1 VQDPVIFGGY
11 TAGAWITIDQL
22 VTVAGN
28 ATNGFTKM
36 YPNTTASGSPRN
48 NAVAYQTLF
57 NSINDNLATV
67 TPPTSGAARLRSSR
81 SQSGG
86 SNEQCWR
93 GPGDGAPP
101 FPTV

>member
-57 NSINDNLATV
+57 NSINNNLATV
-67 TPPTSGAARLRSSR
+67 TPPTSG
-81 SQSGG
+81 G
-86 SNEQCWR
+86 C
-93 GPGDGAPP
+93 PAPI
-101 FPTV
+101 FP